1 MLLHTQIDLQ
11 YLSSS
16 PLQPGRHW
24 VADSLSAS
32 RESHPSE
39 DLSEPFPGVPLSSWL
54 SSPTWEAV
62 SWSVTGFSLSLPYF
76 RRVNAYLTSGYHQDW
91 CLSACIFS
99 FQCSAEVS
107 EKDPST
113 YINWEGRFLHHF
125 GAVFEKSLRKFV
137 FCRIML
143 TEITIFDVLLWFLW
157 SDHPLRPC
165 TCHVL

>member
-1 MLLHTQIDLQ
+1 MGSQ

-76 RRVNAYLTSGYHQDW
+76 RRVTAYLTSGYHQDW

-125 GAVFEKSLRKFV
+125 GAVFEKFLRKFV
-137 FCRIML
+137 FCRIMR
-143 TEITIFDVLLWFLW
+143 TENTVFDVPLWFW
-157 SDHPLRPC
+157 W
-165 TCHVL
+165 